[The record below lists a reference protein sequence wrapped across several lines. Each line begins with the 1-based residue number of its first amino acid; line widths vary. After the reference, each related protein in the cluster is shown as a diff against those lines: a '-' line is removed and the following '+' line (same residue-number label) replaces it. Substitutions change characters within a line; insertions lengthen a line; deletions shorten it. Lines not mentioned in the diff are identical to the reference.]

1 MARAPIGTTRPGQ
14 VLLDALGAL
23 IGIGSGLGLII
34 APKIFGPIA
43 GALLL
48 AAAVAVRIDT
58 GYLPDRPF
66 LLGILLILSGLAWLA
81 LFVRA
86 FALQPARNRALDA
99 YLARRDLIDT
109 AQRAPE
115 ENADTSGR

>member
-1 MARAPIGTTRPGQ
+1 M
-14 VLLDALGAL
+14 LLGALGAL

-48 AAAVAVRIDT
+48 AVAVALRIDT
-58 GYLPDRPF
+58 GHLPNRPL

-86 FALQPARNRALDA
+86 FALQPARERALDA
-99 YLARRDLIDT
+99 HLARRGLIDT

-115 ENADTSGR
+115 EMADTSDR